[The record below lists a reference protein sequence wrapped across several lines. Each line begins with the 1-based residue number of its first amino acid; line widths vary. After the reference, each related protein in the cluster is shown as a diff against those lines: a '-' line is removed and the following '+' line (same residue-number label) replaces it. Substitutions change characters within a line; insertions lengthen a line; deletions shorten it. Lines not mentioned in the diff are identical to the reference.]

1 MVTIKRVVS
10 IAALVGIAV
19 ATAVAQAP
27 DPLLGTWKLNAAKSK
42 APYASGT
49 TVFEATGDTLKG
61 TVDLVG
67 TDGTKYHWT
76 FSAKYDG
83 KDHPATGSSPFG
95 DTLAITRVN
104 PNTVRIVSKLAGKQ
118 TIVQTI
124 VVAPDG
130 KTRTT
135 TAKGTD
141 AKGQPVDSMS
151 FYEKQ

>member
-1 MVTIKRVVS
+1 MVIIKRVLS

-19 ATAVAQAP
+19 ATMAAQSP

-49 TVFEATGDTLKG
+49 TVFEGTGDTLKG

-67 TDGTKYHWT
+67 TDGTKFHWT

-95 DTLAITRVN
+95 
-104 PNTVRIVSKLAGKQ
+104 G
-118 TIVQTI
+118 
-124 VVAPDG
+124 APDRN
-130 KTRTT
+130 TRTT
-135 TAKGTD
+135 TAQGTD
-141 AKGQPVDSMS
+141 AKGQPVASMS

>member
-1 MVTIKRVVS
+1 VTIKRVLS

-19 ATAVAQAP
+19 APTVAQAP
-27 DPLLGTWKLNAAKSK
+27 DPMLGTWKLYAAKSK

-49 TVFEATGDTLKG
+49 TVFKGAGDTLEG
-61 TVDLVG
+61 IVDLVG
-67 TDGTKYHWT
+67 TDGTKFHWT

-83 KDHPATGSSPFG
+83 KDHRATGASPFG

-104 PNTVRIVSKLAGKQ
+104 PNTISIVSKLAGKP

-124 VVAPDG
+124 TVAPDG